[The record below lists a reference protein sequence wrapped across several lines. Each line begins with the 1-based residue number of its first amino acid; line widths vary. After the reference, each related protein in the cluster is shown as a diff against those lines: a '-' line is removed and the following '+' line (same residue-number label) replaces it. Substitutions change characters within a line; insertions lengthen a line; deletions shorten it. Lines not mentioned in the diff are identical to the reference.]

1 MDPLK
6 IEGLYE
12 KAKIDLSVSDSERIQ
27 LDIIYS
33 FIQKLE
39 GHFEKFDSYLIQL
52 FEELPELNHS
62 LLFTGIDPEYLDQ
75 VIKSIELVVAGI
87 PELRNDA
94 KVRKKLEH
102 IRDGRKQIN
111 SWLGL
116 SSDDGN
122 GSRLVL
128 RSDPKTEINAV
139 RKDVSEVYI
148 PVLERSG
155 NTGSFG
161 RLRKIQVEVIG
172 ESRSREYEL
181 RPTFGVIGARSANL
195 VKEAATAAGN
205 FLKES
210 ISSPHYWTG
219 TANFELGHAWHA
231 GRSANAALAA
241 SFYCEML
248 RAENKREYFGLNPGI
263 AITGD
268 VDEFGT
274 VLEVDEKSLNKKIE
288 AAFYSW
294 IQILVVPIGQLEE
307 ASVQVEKLQAKY
319 PERKLIIKGIG
330 HIKDLFY
337 DRRLTFH
344 HKTSLPR
351 HAAQEIWK
359 RKSSAAFITIM
370 IVLLLVISGLLYG
383 PIDKNPSLVEL
394 EGHFMV
400 LKNEQGAVI
409 DKIDVGEEFVRYHEE
424 KGSYSY
430 LYQLLDIDEDGV
442 NEVIWAER
450 SRSTNREKLVVKA
463 WSVNQDKAIWEKE
476 LSSEFSFKEQPE
488 ILDGTMVPLEMV
500 SINVNGENRIYLHA
514 SATLFFPNMIYTLN
528 AATGEML
535 DEYLHTGR
543 ILDMAAVDLD
553 EDGTEELV
561 YTGVNNAFWSAFIGV
576 LDANKTGGQSP
587 HTEAYKADNFD
598 PAEERYYALIPKT
611 VVGEFYSKVEKY
623 TYARRLLIDQEKQ
636 LISVQVSETR
646 RSIRDDFVSAY
657 IIPTFNYDMKLV
669 GVGTSDLYDI
679 IAKELFEEGHI
690 PFIPDNEYF
699 EEFSDSLVYQGR
711 DSI

>member
-12 KAKIDLSVSDSERIQ
+12 KSKIDLSVSDSDRIQ

-52 FEELPELNHS
+52 FEELPELNHP
-62 LLFTGIDPEYLDQ
+62 LLFTGIDPEYLEE
-75 VIKSIELVVAGI
+75 VINTIELVITGI

-195 VKEAATAAGN
+195 VKEVATAAGN
-205 FLKES
+205 FLKKS
-210 ISSPHYWTG
+210 ISNPRYWTG
-219 TANFELGHAWHA
+219 TAIFELGQAWHA

-274 VLEVDEKSLNKKIE
+274 VMEVDEKSLKKKIE

-307 ASVQVEKLQAKY
+307 ASEQVEKLQAKY
-319 PERKLIIKGIG
+319 PERKLIVKGIG

-344 HKTSLPR
+344 QRTSLPR
-351 HAAQEIWK
+351 YAAQEIWK
-359 RKSSAAFITIM
+359 RKNSAAFITIM
-370 IVLLLVISGLLYG
+370 VVLLLVISGLLYG

-394 EGHFMV
+394 EGNYMV
-400 LKNEQGAVI
+400 LKNERGSII
-409 DKIDVGEEFVRYHEE
+409 DRIDVGEDFVKYHDE
-424 KGSYSY
+424 KGSFSV
-430 LYQLLDIDEDGV
+430 LYNLSDVDKDGV
-442 NEVIWAER
+442 NDVIWAER
-450 SRSTNREKLVVKA
+450 SGANNRKEMVVNA
-463 WSVNQDKAIWEKE
+463 WSVQQKKVIWEKE
-476 LSSEFSFKEQPE
+476 LSPEFSFNEQPE
-488 ILDGTMVPLEMV
+488 ILDGTMIPLEMLSV
-500 SINVNGENRIYLHA
+500 DINGENRIYLHT
-514 SATLFFPNMIYTLN
+514 SSTLFFPNMIYTLN
-528 AATGEML
+528 TATGEVL

-543 ILDMAAVDLD
+543 ILDMATVDLD
-553 EDGTEELV
+553 EDGTEELI

-576 LDANKTGGQSP
+576 LEAGRTGGQSP
-587 HTEAYKADNFD
+587 HTDAYKAENFD
-598 PAEERYYALIPKT
+598 PADEKYYVLIPKT
-611 VVGEFYSKVEKY
+611 AVGQYYSKVEKY
-623 TYARRLLIDQEKQ
+623 TYARRLRIDNERK

-657 IIPTFNYDMKLV
+657 IIPTFNYDIKLV

-679 IAKELFEEGHI
+679 IAKDLFKEGHI
-690 PFIPDNEYF
+690 PFIPDQEYF
-699 EEFSDSLVYQGR
+699 EGFTDSLVYLK
-711 DSI
+711 D